1 MNHTLLWQKSTFSD
15 GGDGNTCVELTGT
28 GEHVRLRE
36 SDAPDTELTTTASPL
51 AHLIRGVKSGLFDA
65 TA

>member
-1 MNHTLLWQKSTFSD
+1 MTQALRWQKSTFSG
-15 GGDGNTCVELTGT
+15 GGDGNTCVEIAT
-28 GEHVRLRE
+28 HADQVRLRE
-36 SDAPDTELTTTASPL
+36 SDVPSTELITSSAQL